1 MGLDD
6 MLNQAKD
13 AIKDTPVAD
22 AAKDGVDKAKEAVQE
37 KVPDQAD
44 GAVEQAAEAVKRQF

>member
-22 AAKDGVDKAKEAVQE
+22 AAKGGVDKAKEAVQE

-44 GAVEQAAEAVKRQF
+44 DAVEQAAEAVKRQL